1 MKFSLVLF
9 LTAFFLGSLA
19 AKTTQTDA
27 NASKLSPAGTVGD
40 GKIVMNQLCNTGS
53 SNEDISSLKKELE
66 MLRKELG
73 KNGTKAL
80 SLRVVLLGKQVETL
94 GNELKQRM
102 DQIQQKDPW
111 IKLNSAPV
119 CFVAKGDQ
127 FGKFS
132 VPSGGSLLSIK
143 LVHLHGYVS
152 CAINSVNY
160 WSYWGCGTHSSVKDH
175 VDVLIT
181 TSANHILLP
190 PSQFITNHYKW
201 SKIPG
206 YNSLS
211 PELVLSVFSSPLT
224 VTSGQELRL
233 WYGEDLLNNESD
245 NGGTSC
251 CDVFAR
257 FM

>member
-1 MKFSLVLF
+1 MKSCLVLF
-9 LTAFFLGSLA
+9 LTVFFLGSLA
-19 AKTTQTDA
+19 AKTTQIDA
-27 NASKLSPAGTVGD
+27 NVSNLLPAGTVSD
-40 GKIVMNQLCNTGS
+40 GNIVMTQICNSGP

-66 MLRKELG
+66 MLRKELN

-111 IKLNSAPV
+111 IKLNSGPV
-119 CFVAKGDQ
+119 CFGAKGDQ

-132 VPSGGSLLSIK
+132 VPSGGSLLAIK

-152 CAINSVNY
+152 CNTRGVSN
-160 WSYWGCGTHSSVKDH
+160 WSYWGCGKGH
-175 VDVLIT
+175 VDVTIT
-181 TSANHILLP
+181 TSANHLLLP
-190 PSQFITNHYKW
+190 PSQFDAGSAKK
-201 SKIPG
+201 SQIPG

-233 WYGEDLLNNESD
+233 WFGEDLANSSESD

-257 FM
+257 FI